1 MFETQVVQL
10 AYQGM
15 LLILIL
21 SAPPIL
27 VSMFFG
33 VIVAIFQAATQ
44 IQEQTLAFTIKLVAV
59 TLTLM
64 LMGGWLGGQIMSF
77 ATDIFVN
84 FPQWSIA
91 SGR

>member
-1 MFETQVVQL
+1 MFQTEVVQL

-64 LMGGWLGGQIMSF
+64 FLGGWLGAQIMSF

-91 SGR
+91 NR

>member
-1 MFETQVVQL
+1 MYQSQVVQM

-27 VSMFFG
+27 ISLFFG
-33 VIVAIFQAATQ
+33 ILVAIFQAATQ
-44 IQEQTLAFTIKLVAV
+44 IQEQTLSFTIKLVAV

-64 LMGGWLGGQIMSF
+64 ILGGWLGAQIMSF
-77 ATDIFVN
+77 SLNIFTR
-84 FPQWSIA
+84 FPQWTLS
-91 SGR
+91 S

>member
-1 MFETQVVQL
+1 MFQSQVVQL

-27 VSMFFG
+27 ISLFFG
-33 VIVAIFQAATQ
+33 ILVAIFQAATQ
-44 IQEQTLAFTIKLVAV
+44 IQEQTLSFTIKLVAV

-64 LMGGWLGGQIMSF
+64 ILGGWLGAQIMSF
-77 ATDIFVN
+77 SLNIFTN
-84 FPQWSIA
+84 FPKWSI
-91 SGR
+91 STL